1 MIAQRPADL
10 ISTAEARSILGVSH
24 DKMARLLKSGAL
36 KHYRD
41 VRDLRL
47 KLVSRGAVE
56 GLKAPSE
63 RVA

>member
-1 MIAQRPADL
+1 MFEPVDL
-10 ISTAEARSILGVSH
+10 ISTAEARKILGVSH
-24 DKMARLLKSGAL
+24 DKMSRLLRTGAL

-47 KLVSRGAVE
+47 KLVSREDVE
-56 GLKAPSE
+56 ALKAPRE